1 MCASQDP
8 IATLWV
14 GDDLRCQL
22 ISNRYIYIYIYMSY
36 IYIYVL
42 LTVYIHRYIYIYMH
56 KSVGNQRMRHVD
68 MYPLVGFCM
77 FLIVF
82 VSSQSSTKSGVE
94 AHGQIFRSTFRSSSK
109 LITYRTYQ
117 NCVDFRQQTSCQH
130 IYVNICQPCCLACWH
145 FRMETP
151 HLSSGERPWRGE
163 EKRTRK
169 KKTRRVFSPIFRLV
183 KFAVFPIVFNIS
195 IIFVLWI
202 GLNALLNSKWM

>member
-1 MCASQDP
+1 
-8 IATLWV
+8 
-14 GDDLRCQL
+14 
-22 ISNRYIYIYIYMSY
+22 
-36 IYIYVL
+36 
-42 LTVYIHRYIYIYMH
+42 MH

-117 NCVDFRQQTSCQH
+117 NCVDFRQQTSCQ
-130 IYVNICQPCCLACWH
+130 PCCLACWH

-151 HLSSGERPWRGE
+151 HLSSGERSWRGE

>member
-22 ISNRYIYIYIYMSY
+22 ISNRYIYIFTCH
-36 IYIYVL
+36 IYICI
-42 LTVYIHRYIYIYMH
+42 TDSIHTYIYIYMH

-82 VSSQSSTKSGVE
+82 VSSQSSIKSGVE

-130 IYVNICQPCCLACWH
+130 IYICQHMSTMLLGMLAFQDGNSTSVIRREILAWRREAHQKKEDEASFFSH
-145 FRMETP
+145 F
-151 HLSSGERPWRGE
+151 
-163 EKRTRK
+163 
-169 KKTRRVFSPIFRLV
+169 
-183 KFAVFPIVFNIS
+183 
-195 IIFVLWI
+195 
-202 GLNALLNSKWM
+202 